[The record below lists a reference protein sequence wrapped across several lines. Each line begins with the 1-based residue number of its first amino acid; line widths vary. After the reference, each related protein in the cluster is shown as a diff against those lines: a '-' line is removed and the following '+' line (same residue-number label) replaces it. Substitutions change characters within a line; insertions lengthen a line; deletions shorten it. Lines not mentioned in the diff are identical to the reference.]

1 MENCVQKLAGTTTFW
16 LQRFFGPDARLICSF
31 DAKER
36 LQREVIVPGFTGV
49 MSGGQWRRVELASF
63 MAWRSMKSDK
73 WPLLI
78 MDECCTSMDQLG
90 IRQVQETLREWCEED
105 SSRTCYFIT
114 HEPGQHRDTSIYQ
127 NHMQIQR
134 KRGRSSLVD
143 IQPHKKQRK

>member
-1 MENCVQKLAGTTTFW
+1 MSTTT
-16 LQRFFGPDARLICSF
+16 
-31 DAKER
+31 
-36 LQREVIVPGFTGV
+36 
-49 MSGGQWRRVELASF
+49 RR
-63 MAWRSMKSDK
+63 
-73 WPLLI
+73 
-78 MDECCTSMDQLG
+78 
-90 IRQVQETLREWCEED
+90 EED